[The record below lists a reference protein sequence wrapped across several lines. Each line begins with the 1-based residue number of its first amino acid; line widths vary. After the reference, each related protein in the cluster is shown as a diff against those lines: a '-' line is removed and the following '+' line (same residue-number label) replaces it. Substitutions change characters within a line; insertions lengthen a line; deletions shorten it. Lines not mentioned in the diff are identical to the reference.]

1 MFVANSCTAPE
12 DIKELEQ
19 KLHDLEI
26 KCRSRFEEAETLL
39 RQRVRGLEERVHESE
54 TRIVAEEEAVR
65 LSQAEAAHLIRE
77 LNAGRSI
84 RRNSIYKHL
93 FDSLRMY

>member
-1 MFVANSCTAPE
+1 M
-12 DIKELEQ
+12 
-19 KLHDLEI
+19 HDLEI

-84 RRNSIYKHL
+84 RRTLDITLL
-93 FDSLRMY
+93 FDYSLRMY